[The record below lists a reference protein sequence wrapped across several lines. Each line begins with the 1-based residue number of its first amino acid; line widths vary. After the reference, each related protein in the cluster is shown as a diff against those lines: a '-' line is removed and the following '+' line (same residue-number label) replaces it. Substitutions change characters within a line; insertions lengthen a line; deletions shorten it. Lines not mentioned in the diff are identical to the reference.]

1 MQTRSFS
8 TLALGAATLVV
19 ACAFVGCSA
28 STEGDEESS
37 TEDFVSGK
45 PKLTLTADQRRE
57 MVSKKV
63 TCPFVGTALAMKKLA
78 VYGTLADPFAVIAG
92 GAGSPAFAPA
102 KAGSAV
108 AAGGA
113 GDLAQGFRIVARGN
127 HSTSGSG
134 TRAPE
139 GMFSLDFPNSQGA
152 HAAHSFIL
160 MGNPRKRDT
169 GRLNEKNLGRLI
181 GEKSAGGH
189 AERLGDKLVVR
200 RSELGQFVARNVA
213 CDPNAVSIA
222 RTPFGFVSL
231 LGGDI
236 ADFTRSAGR
245 LAIAKLSGNPSE
257 AEKTKLLEDMLAI
270 AVRNNLVGASG
281 ELGLLMTALEGS
293 PNAVTLPDGE
303 RALAASDIEAMFAG
317 KKVDGRY
324 DPLTRTLPPNWDT
337 TPKTLTQFLLNTLE
351 ILRIAGLE
359 NLADRYGTA
368 GCPVTE

>member
-1 MQTRSFS
+1 MRASS
-8 TLALGAATLVV
+8 LTLALAAATLLG
-19 ACAFVGCSA
+19 ATAIVGCA
-28 STEGDEESS
+28 SEIEDDAATES
-37 TEDFVSGK
+37 EDFVSGK
-45 PKLTLTADQRRE
+45 PLLRLTDAQRRE
-57 MVSKKV
+57 MVSKKA
-63 TCPFVGTALAMKKLA
+63 TCPFVGTALAMKKIA

-92 GAGSPAFAPA
+92 GASASWLSPA

-108 AAGGA
+108 AAGGP

-127 HSTSGSG
+127 HATSGSG

-160 MGNPRKRDT
+160 MGDPRKRDS
-169 GRLNEKNLGRLI
+169 GRLNEKNLGRLV

-189 AERLGDKLVVR
+189 AERVGQKLVVR

-213 CDPNAVSIA
+213 CDPNAVSIS
-222 RTPFGFVSL
+222 RTPFGLVSL

-236 ADFTRSAGR
+236 AEFTRSAGR
-245 LAIAKLSGNPSE
+245 LAIAKLAGSPSE
-257 AEKTKLLEDMLAI
+257 AEKTKLLEDMLQI
-270 AVRNNLVGASG
+270 AVRNNLVGAAG

-317 KKVDGRY
+317 KKVDGKY
-324 DPLTRTLPPNWDT
+324 DPLTRTLPPGWDT
-337 TPKTLTQFLLNTLE
+337 TPRTLTQFLLNTLE

-359 NLADRYGTA
+359 NLADTYGTT

>member
-1 MQTRSFS
+1 MRASS
-8 TLALGAATLVV
+8 LTLALAAATLLG
-19 ACAFVGCSA
+19 ATAIVGCA
-28 STEGDEESS
+28 SEIEDDATTES
-37 TEDFVSGK
+37 EDFVSGK
-45 PKLTLTADQRRE
+45 PLLRLTDAQRRE
-57 MVSKKV
+57 MVSKKA
-63 TCPFVGTALAMKKLA
+63 TCPFVGTALAMKKIA

-92 GAGSPAFAPA
+92 GASASWLSPA

-108 AAGGA
+108 AAGGP

-127 HSTSGSG
+127 HATSGSG

-160 MGNPRKRDT
+160 MGDPRKRDS
-169 GRLNEKNLGRLI
+169 GRLNEKNLGRLV

-189 AERLGDKLVVR
+189 AERVGQKLVVR

-213 CDPNAVSIA
+213 CDPNAVSIS
-222 RTPFGFVSL
+222 RTPFGLVSL

-236 ADFTRSAGR
+236 AEFTRSAGR
-245 LAIAKLSGNPSE
+245 LAIAKLAGSPSE
-257 AEKTKLLEDMLAI
+257 AEKTKLLEDMLQI
-270 AVRNNLVGASG
+270 AVRNNLVGAAG

-317 KKVDGRY
+317 KKVDGKY
-324 DPLTRTLPPNWDT
+324 DPLTRTLPPGWDT
-337 TPKTLTQFLLNTLE
+337 TPRTLTQFLLNTLE
-351 ILRIAGLE
+351 ILRIAGIE
-359 NLADRYGTA
+359 NLADTYGTT